1 MYVSMFYF
9 ALYLELSREL
19 QQSEFIILSSLC
31 YLPSKNSNMKQLTPT
46 HHRNYLEVEHK
57 STGRCTPFA
66 PRHPKEK
73 SKAGPVQ
80 AWTIQ
85 WWIERTTIT
94 GNNWIKVNYI
104 WVLCLHLF
112 FMYRSISPPSQGP
125 FKDIYIRCVPVLTK
139 TIAAQ
144 ERKKLRSDR
153 SDIEREWC
161 KPRRISSDFLR

>member
-31 YLPSKNSNMKQLTPT
+31 YLLSKNSNMKQLTPT

-80 AWTIQ
+80 AWIIQ
-85 WWIERTTIT
+85 W
-94 GNNWIKVNYI
+94 
-104 WVLCLHLF
+104 
-112 FMYRSISPPSQGP
+112 
-125 FKDIYIRCVPVLTK
+125 
-139 TIAAQ
+139 
-144 ERKKLRSDR
+144 
-153 SDIEREWC
+153 
-161 KPRRISSDFLR
+161 